1 MSHQSSSALNVCE
14 WHTDNTS
21 TLGEIFLSY
30 CGKHRFF
37 ELQVG
42 MPLCLV
48 NSYQGQRKGQME
60 KPLVLT
66 SVLNLFSNATLM
78 LYCLQDPE
86 WEKFEIK
93 ILPSVGCSV
102 FTKVPFQKGSR
113 VCRYN
118 GELIS
123 KKEMEKR
130 EKIYDSNPKFYGSF
144 VLDFSCGA
152 KH

>member
-1 MSHQSSSALNVCE
+1 
-14 WHTDNTS
+14 
-21 TLGEIFLSY
+21 
-30 CGKHRFF
+30 
-37 ELQVG
+37 
-42 MPLCLV
+42 
-48 NSYQGQRKGQME
+48 
-60 KPLVLT
+60 
-66 SVLNLFSNATLM
+66 M
-78 LYCLQDPE
+78 LYCSQDPE
-86 WEKFEIK
+86 REKFEIK

-130 EKIYDSNPKFYGSF
+130 EKIYDSDPKFYWSF

-152 KH
+152 KHLAIDATFVKCVGWLINHSIANANIVPVRTQIFGDIAIVFVALRDIAVGEELLYKYGEKQEEIIEHNIWLSK